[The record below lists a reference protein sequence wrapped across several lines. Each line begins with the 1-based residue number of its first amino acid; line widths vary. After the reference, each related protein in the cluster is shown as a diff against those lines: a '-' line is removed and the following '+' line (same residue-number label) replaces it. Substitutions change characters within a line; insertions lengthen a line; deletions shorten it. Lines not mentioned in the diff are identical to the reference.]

1 MCLEGFQLLIAT
13 VVNKGLL
20 IALVQQTA
28 DSRAVSNR
36 SCTFVKGIDLTE
48 KLFSLRTYQKEPPP
62 KLIWRGFDELFF
74 LDSDF
79 FFLMIDSGS
88 SSSGAVFAAWEY
100 S

>member
-48 KLFSLRTYQKEPPP
+48 KLFSLRTYQKGPPP
-62 KLIWRGFDELFF
+62 KLIWRGFD
-74 LDSDF
+74 
-79 FFLMIDSGS
+79 
-88 SSSGAVFAAWEY
+88 
-100 S
+100 